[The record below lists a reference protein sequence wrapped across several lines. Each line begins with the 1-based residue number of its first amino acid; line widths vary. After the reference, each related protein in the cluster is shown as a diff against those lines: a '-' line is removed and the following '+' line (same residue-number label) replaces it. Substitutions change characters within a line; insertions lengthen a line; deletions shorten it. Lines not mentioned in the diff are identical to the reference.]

1 MVKILEYKLM
11 LKLDISE
18 ICYIK
23 LRLNSYN
30 LLTNKGAK
38 KATSETYRPDGKS
51 KKVPE
56 SWEPTFEKWQY

>member
-1 MVKILEYKLM
+1 MLHKTKI
-11 LKLDISE
+11 
-18 ICYIK
+18 
-23 LRLNSYN
+23 NSCN

>member
-1 MVKILEYKLM
+1 M

-56 SWEPTFEKWQY
+56 SWEPTFQKLQY